1 MEFMEEYTDINNQYK
16 DEISA
21 LRIFMFRRYV
31 EPTIVEEEAFAQF
44 QGVVLKLIFNCFNSK
59 SN

>member
-1 MEFMEEYTDINNQYK
+1 MEEYTDINNQYK

>member
-1 MEFMEEYTDINNQYK
+1 MEFMEEYTDINNRYK

-21 LRIFMFRRYV
+21 LRVFMFRRYV

-44 QGVVLKLIFNCFNSK
+44 QGVVLEVFWVLKNW
-59 SN
+59 

>member
-1 MEFMEEYTDINNQYK
+1 MEFMEEYTDINNRYK

-21 LRIFMFRRYV
+21 LRVFMFRRYV

-44 QGVVLKLIFNCFNSK
+44 QGAVSEVFWVFKK
-59 SN
+59 W